1 MRILAT
7 CFLLLI
13 TQLSTADMRQKLA
26 AQPTY
31 LDAKLS
37 PDGSKLA
44 IRVRVEEGIGVMTF
58 DTRNMERIGWLRPTR
73 FEAGGLHWANNER
86 LIIEIGEQKGAREQ
100 TTSFGEIY
108 AINYDGEKGDFI
120 YGIRAGDGRSGS
132 RTSTRSNEPVWAN
145 VIDPLPD
152 DNKHILVSSEPFSRY
167 GSEIPTVIRL
177 NVNNGRTREII
188 RAPIQKPYF
197 MTDQEGEVRVAI
209 GTDRNNEVH
218 AYYRDADSR
227 EWEKIEDG
235 VDINFFPITM
245 DDANNEL
252 WFVGRAGSDKAGLHR
267 MNMESRQI
275 TTVYEHDLV
284 DVSGVQLAADRKAVL
299 AMRVDPGFP
308 SFLMLGK
315 KHQQAA
321 TYRQLLE
328 QFPGMG
334 VDIVSQSQ
342 DGSKMVILAESDV
355 YPGLFYLYDE
365 TRKENKLSFLFQ
377 QFPELPSDQ
386 LTAVEPVSF
395 KVRSSETIHGYLTR
409 GHNAR
414 GKTGKGPTVI
424 LVDGGPHYIRDY
436 WRYDPDVQ
444 MLASLGINVIQVNFR
459 GSGGYGL
466 SYGESGYREWGRLIQ
481 HDIIDATRWAITEGI
496 ADPKKVC
503 IMGASFGGYSAV
515 QAAILEPELFKCS
528 VAVAGVY
535 DLPMLYSKGDVQQA
549 YFGELYLE
557 KVIGKDES
565 PLAEFSP
572 VNHVRKLKSELLI
585 VHGRE
590 DQRAPINQA
599 RALMKA
605 LDDAGIKYRKHIE
618 DKEGHGFF
626 SAENKLEYYELVAD
640 FPGDQLDLN

>member
-7 CFLLLI
+7 ILLLL
-13 TQLSTADMRQKLA
+13 TTHLSAADMLQKLA

-31 LDAKLS
+31 IDARLS

-58 DTRNMERIGWLRPTR
+58 DTSNMERIGWLRPTK

-86 LIIEIGEQKGAREQ
+86 LIIEIGEQRGVREQ

-120 YGIRAGDGRSGS
+120 YGIRAGDGRPGS

-145 VIDPLPD
+145 VIDPLHD
-152 DNKHILVSSEPFSRY
+152 DEKHILISSEPFSRY

-177 NVNNGRTREII
+177 NVNNGRTKELI

-197 MTDQEGEVRVAI
+197 MSDQKGEVRVAL
-209 GTDRNNEVH
+209 GTDRDSEVH
-218 AYYRDADSR
+218 AFYRDAGSR
-227 EWEKIEDG
+227 EWDKLENG
-235 VDINFFPITM
+235 VDINFFPIAM
-245 DDANNEL
+245 DDDNNEL
-252 WFVGRAGSDKAGLHR
+252 WFVGRSDSDKAGLHR
-267 MNMESRQI
+267 MNMASRKI
-275 TTVYEHDLV
+275 TTVYEHELV
-284 DVSGVQLAADRKAVL
+284 DISDVQLAADRKTIL
-299 AMRVDPGFP
+299 AMRVDPGYP

-315 KHQQAA
+315 KHEQAA
-321 TYRQLLE
+321 IYRQLLD

-342 DGSKMVILAESDV
+342 DGSKMVIMVESDI
-355 YPGLFYLYDE
+355 YPGLFYLYDDH
-365 TRKENKLSFLFQ
+365 RKENKLSFLFQ
-377 QFPELPSDQ
+377 QFPELPSEQ
-386 LTAVEPVSF
+386 LTTVEPVSIEA
-395 KVRSSETIHGYLTR
+395 RSGDEIHGYLTR

-414 GKTGKGPTVI
+414 GHNGKGPTVI
-424 LVDGGPHYIRDY
+424 LIHGGPHYVRDY

-444 MLASLGINVIQVNFR
+444 MLASLGINVVQVNFR

-466 SYGESGYREWGRLIQ
+466 AYGETGYREWGRLIQ
-481 HDIIDATRWAITEGI
+481 HDIIDATRWAISEEI
-496 ADPKKVC
+496 ADAKRVC

-515 QAAILEPELFKCS
+515 QAAILEPDLYQCS
-528 VAVAGVY
+528 VAVAGIY
-535 DLPMLYSKGDVQQA
+535 DLPMLYSQGDVQQA
-549 YFGELYLE
+549 YFGESYLE
-557 KVIGKDES
+557 KVIGKDERL
-565 PLAEFSP
+565 LAEFSP
-572 VNHVRKLKSELLI
+572 VNHIAGLKSELLI

-590 DQRAPINQA
+590 DQRAPISQA

-605 LDDAGIKYRKHIE
+605 LDEAGISYLKHIE

-626 SAENKLEYYELVAD
+626 SEENKLEYYRLVAD
-640 FPGDQLDLN
+640 FLIDQLELN